1 MFENDEC
8 VKDMLKYLDFV
19 NKREDI
25 KPILKQID
33 EAYENSQS
41 EEEALDKIDDILHKY
56 FGVKSNNELMLLN
69 EEKSEELDYFM
80 SYIEGL
86 FTSTWTW

>member
-8 VKDMLKYLDFV
+8 VKDMLKYLDFIY
-19 NKREDI
+19 KREDV

-41 EEEALDKIDDILHKY
+41 EEEALGKIDGILHKY
-56 FGVKSNNELMLLN
+56 FGIKSNDELMLLN
-69 EEKSEELDYFM
+69 EEKSEELDYFA
-80 SYIEGL
+80 SYIEEL
-86 FTSTWTW
+86 FSM